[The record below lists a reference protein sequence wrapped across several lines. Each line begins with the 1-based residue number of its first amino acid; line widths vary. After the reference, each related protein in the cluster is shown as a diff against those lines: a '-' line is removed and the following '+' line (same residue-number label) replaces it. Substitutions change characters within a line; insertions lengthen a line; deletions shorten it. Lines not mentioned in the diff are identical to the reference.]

1 MARPLVDVNW
11 SDVTESAAA
20 TTTVIA
26 IPLTSSI
33 ADGIGLGFLTYVLIK
48 NADELQVR
56 ELGSLWIGHGAAG
69 LSLGPPEVAA
79 VSGIGPALLPVA
91 YVDLPDQYWRD
102 TSLITA
108 ATRFLSA
115 AHSHA
120 FSPLTLYCHPRR
132 GRPPAE
138 IGGRTRTPKLGPTRK
153 AACPS
158 RASERDPCL
167 KRMGGMW
174 SAKSARNALKCGAQ
188 AP

>member
-1 MARPLVDVNW
+1 MTRKGLTAHP
-11 SDVTESAAA
+11 ES
-20 TTTVIA
+20 
-26 IPLTSSI
+26 
-33 ADGIGLGFLTYVLIK
+33 
-48 NADELQVR
+48 ADELQVR
-56 ELGSLWIGHGAAG
+56 EFGSRWIEHGTAA
-69 LSLGPPEVAA
+69 LLLGPPEVTA
-79 VSGIGPALLPVA
+79 VSGIGPGLLPVA

-108 ATRFLSA
+108 ATRFLPA
-115 AHSHA
+115 ARCHA

-132 GRPPAE
+132 GRPLAE

-174 SAKSARNALKCGAQ
+174 SARSVRNASKCGAQ